1 MVNIFEHSIFYLLQD
16 LYIYIYVYMYVLY
29 IIFCCPGF
37 IVILGPYGTIFGRG
51 RAGFVSQIGRSWP
64 PVSWRTCEIG
74 QRGISILYGDYSG
87 VG

>member
-1 MVNIFEHSIFYLLQD
+1 M
-16 LYIYIYVYMYVLY
+16 YICIYYTVY

-74 QRGISILYGDYSG
+74 QYPSCMVTTQGLDSNWY
-87 VG
+87 